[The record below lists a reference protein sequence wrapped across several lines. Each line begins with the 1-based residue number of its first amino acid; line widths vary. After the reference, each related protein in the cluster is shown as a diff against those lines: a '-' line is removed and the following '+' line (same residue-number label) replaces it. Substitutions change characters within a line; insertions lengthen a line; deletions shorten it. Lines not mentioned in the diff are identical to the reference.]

1 MNVTGGTAGNQTVR
15 SCCPRIVI
23 ISQMFTLKHYS
34 KKQLVIQYT
43 LHCCACVL
51 TQMQIKYF
59 TKHTF
64 VRIVTSATI
73 CRDFSFHR
81 HI

>member
-1 MNVTGGTAGNQTVR
+1 MNVIGGTADNKTVC
-15 SCCPRIVI
+15 SCSPCVI
-23 ISQMFTLKHYS
+23 TSQMFTLKHYS
-34 KKQLVIQYT
+34 KKQLIIKYT

-59 TKHTF
+59 KKHVF
-64 VRIVTSATI
+64 VRIVTSAII
-73 CRDFSFHR
+73 CRDFSSHR